1 MDKHK
6 QVLGILNIIY
16 GSFGVIAALFLFL
29 IFGGVIGLLHV
40 VARQDPEAILAVPF
54 IGLVGGAIVCTLL
67 ISSLPS
73 ILTGI
78 GLLKGASW
86 ARILLII
93 VSAIHIFS
101 IPVGTALGIYGLWY
115 ALTEPERLS
124 RCTPSD
130 LPPLNI

>member
-6 QVLGILNIIY
+6 QVLGILNIVY
-16 GSFGVIAALFLFL
+16 GSFGVMAALVLFL

-40 VARQDPEAILAVPF
+40 VARQDPDAILAVPF
-54 IGLVGGAIVCTLL
+54 VGLVGGAIACTLL

-73 ILTGI
+73 VLTGI

-86 ARILLII
+86 ARILLIV

-115 ALTEPERLS
+115 ALTEQERLS